1 MQQMVHRSGQLV
13 SGAGKPAVRANDSTV
28 HSLDAAAAAVWFA
41 ADGER
46 DTAALLAELRTVEA
60 EATQERLFS
69 LLDELSELGIVEG
82 RLAPPAD
89 GLDRRGLFRRFAFG
103 AAAAVVA
110 APVLAKAGSA
120 RAEVTAVCL
129 DDMAFHVKEQ
139 KQKKELASAE
149 KDLAKEMQQ
158 KVKLDE
164 KAAELKVK
172 FEDKSKGGKDLEGVE
187 EKMKDEQAAK
197 QVSYKEEASRKTT
210 LQKAQSSLKQEK
222 HLKARSRQFRFGVG
236 PSGVF
241 VNLPDEQSFEG
252 TLELS
257 EIVMDENEKGCTL
270 SFRLIDPGSSVSV
283 SGGNLEIFDN
293 AMLKMQQS
301 GGTIAIQWGTEG
313 EFEAEGT
320 PIGGGLEVLSTDAKT
335 GKPLRFG
342 RWTHVAVVHSND
354 KLDVY

>member
-1 MQQMVHRSGQLV
+1 MQKSVCRSGQLV
-13 SGAGKPAVRANDSTV
+13 SGTGTPAIRANDDTV
-28 HSLDAAAAAVWFA
+28 HTLSAASAAVWFA
-41 ADGER
+41 ADGVR
-46 DTAALLAELRTVEA
+46 DGAALLAELRTVEPQ
-60 EATQERLFS
+60 ATLERLFS
-69 LLDELSELGIVEG
+69 LLDELSETGILEG

-110 APVLAKAGSA
+110 APVLAKAGDA
-120 RAEVTAVCL
+120 RAEVNAVCL

-139 KQKKELASAE
+139 QMKKGLDRVE
-149 KDLAKEMQQ
+149 KDLANEMQQ
-158 KVKLDE
+158 KIKLDE

-172 FEDKSKGGKDLEGVE
+172 AEERDKGGKDTEGVE
-187 EKMKDEQAAK
+187 KKIAKEQEAK
-197 QVSYKEEASRKTT
+197 RDSYKEEAAHKGTRDRV
-210 LQKAQSSLKQEK
+210 QQSVKQEK

-241 VNLPDEQSFEG
+241 VNLPDDQTFEG

-257 EIVMDENEKGCTL
+257 DIVMDENEKGCTL
-270 SFRLIDPGSSVSV
+270 SFRLIDTGSSISV
-283 SGGNLEIFDN
+283 SGGNLEVFDN

-301 GGTIAIQWGTEG
+301 GGTIAVQWGTEG

-335 GKPLRFG
+335 GKPLRLG
-342 RWTHVAVVHSND
+342 RWTHVAVVHSNS